1 MRGAEQRAVIA
12 ALLVFIWPAMALASP
27 ATPALIAEVQ
37 TALDRGD
44 AMHAANLAEGAIKE
58 PGISATERARLMLYH
73 GLAEELLGVH
83 ETATHDFTAALDSH
97 ALPPE
102 ERAQALLQR
111 GFLRDGEGKLNDAIA
126 DYSAV
131 IALHGE
137 GLATALNNRA
147 NVYRRQNKLDEAKR
161 DYRAAFGAGSKG
173 QYVWYGLG
181 QIAEAQKDVTT
192 ARDYYARANIVD
204 PNYALASERLAALG
218 GPPDTVVASSQA
230 PILLKS
236 PAQPTLSAKTVQ
248 PAGADSPP
256 ITLRPALDQA
266 IKRPAPAQPAK
277 QVAPAESAQQSAPPP
292 PAAPPAADQIAI
304 QSPPDQPARQPAVE
318 PAANPPAPV
327 QSAQLPAP
335 DQSTIGQVQL
345 GAFRSEAEA
354 KAGWNKAQAQAADL
368 LAGHQPSV
376 VAADLPG
383 KGRYYRLRISPA
395 SGVSPR
401 QFCDSLSAKGV
412 GCFPVRD

>member
-1 MRGAEQRAVIA
+1 MREAKQRAVGA
-12 ALLVFIWPAMALASP
+12 ALLVSFWPAMALASP

-37 TALDRGD
+37 SALDRGD
-44 AMHAANLAEGAIKE
+44 ALHAANLAEGAIRE
-58 PGISATERARLMLYH
+58 PGISATERARLVLYH

-83 ETATHDFTAALDSH
+83 ETATHDFTTALDSH

-111 GFLRDGEGKLNDAIA
+111 GFLRDGEGKLNEAIA

-181 QIAEAQKDVTT
+181 QIAEAQKDIAT
-192 ARDYYARANIVD
+192 ARDYYARAIIVD

-230 PILLKS
+230 PVLLTP
-236 PAQPTLSAKTVQ
+236 PAVQSALSAKTVQ
-248 PAGADSPP
+248 PAGADSPR

-266 IKRPAPAQPAK
+266 AKRPVPAQSTKQPVTEQASQRPVVDQPAK
-277 QVAPAESAQQSAPPP
+277 Q
-292 PAAPPAADQIAI
+292 
-304 QSPPDQPARQPAVE
+304 PAVE
-318 PAANPPAPV
+318 QSTLPATPQPPAPV
-327 QSAQLPAP
+327 QSVRQPAA
-335 DQSTIGQVQL
+335 DQSGKGEVQL

-354 KAGWNKAQAQAADL
+354 RAAWAKAQTQAGQL
-368 LAGHQPSV
+368 LSGREPRV
-376 VAADLPG
+376 VVADLPG
-383 KGRYYRLRISPA
+383 KGRYYRLRTNPA
-395 SGVSPR
+395 SGVSQR
-401 QFCDSLSAKGV
+401 QFCDSLTAKGL

>member
-1 MRGAEQRAVIA
+1 MREAERKAVVT
-12 ALLVFIWPAMALASP
+12 ALLVLVWPAMAAASP

-44 AMHAANLAEGAIKE
+44 ALHAANLAEGAIKE
-58 PGISATERARLMLYH
+58 PDISPAERARLTLYH
-73 GLAEELLGVH
+73 GLAEELLGVR
-83 ETATHDFTAALDSH
+83 ETATRDFTAALDSR

-131 IALHGE
+131 IALHGD

-147 NVYRRQNKLDEAKR
+147 NVYRRQNKLTEAKR
-161 DYRAAFGAGSKG
+161 DYHAAFGAGSKG

-181 QIAEAQKDVTT
+181 QIAEAQKDTVT
-192 ARDYYARANIVD
+192 ARDYYARAMIVD

-218 GPPDTVVASSQA
+218 GPPDTVVGSSQT
-230 PILLKS
+230 PILLK
-236 PAQPTLSAKTVQ
+236 PPAAQPPTLLAKTVQ
-248 PAGADSPP
+248 PAGADSPG

-266 IKRPAPAQPAK
+266 AKRPVPAQPAK
-277 QVAPAESAQQSAPPP
+277 PPETVQPVPPPVQAATP
-292 PAAPPAADQIAI
+292 PAAEQTAK
-304 QSPPDQPARQPAVE
+304 QSPPEPAKQPAAE
-318 PAANPPAPV
+318 PSAKPPAPV
-327 QSAQLPAP
+327 QSAK
-335 DQSTIGQVQL
+335 GQVQL

-354 KAGWNKAQAQAADL
+354 KAGWSKAQAQAGDL
-368 LAGHQPSV
+368 LAGHQPNV

-383 KGRYYRLRISPA
+383 KGRYYRLRTGSV
-395 SGVSPR
+395 SGASPR
-401 QFCDSLSAKGV
+401 QFCDSLTAKGV

>member
-1 MRGAEQRAVIA
+1 
-12 ALLVFIWPAMALASP
+12 MALASP

-44 AMHAANLAEGAIKE
+44 ALHAANLTEGAIRE
-58 PGISATERARLMLYH
+58 PDISAAERARLVLYH

-161 DYRAAFGAGSKG
+161 DYRAAFGAGGKG

-181 QIAEAQKDVTT
+181 QIAEAQKDLVT
-192 ARDYYARANIVD
+192 ARDYYARAVIVD

-218 GPPDTVVASSQA
+218 GPPDSVVASSQA
-230 PILLKS
+230 PILLKP
-236 PAQPTLSAKTVQ
+236 PAAQTMLSAKTVQ
-248 PAGADSPP
+248 PAGADSPR

-266 IKRPAPAQPAK
+266 VKRPVPVQPAK
-277 QVAPAESAQQSAPPP
+277 QPV
-292 PAAPPAADQIAI
+292 ADQAS
-304 QSPPDQPARQPAVE
+304 QRPAVDQPAKQPAVE
-318 PAANPPAPV
+318 QSTLPAPEQPAKPPAPV
-327 QSAQLPAP
+327 QSARQAAA
-335 DQSTIGQVQL
+335 DQSAKGEVQL

-354 KAGWNKAQAQAADL
+354 RAGWSKAQAQAADL
-368 LAGHQPSV
+368 LAGHEPHV
-376 VAADLPG
+376 VMADLPG
-383 KGRYYRLRISPA
+383 KGRYYRLRVSPG
-395 SGVSPR
+395 SGVGQR
-401 QFCDSLSAKGV
+401 QFCDRLSAKGV

>member
-1 MRGAEQRAVIA
+1 
-12 ALLVFIWPAMALASP
+12 MAPASP

-44 AMHAANLAEGAIKE
+44 AQHAANLAEGAIKE
-58 PGISATERARLMLYH
+58 PGISATERARLVLYH

-111 GFLRDGEGKLNDAIA
+111 GFLRDGEGKLNEAIA

-147 NVYRRQNKLDEAKR
+147 NVYRRQKKFDDAKR

-181 QIAEAQKDVTT
+181 QIAEAQKDILT
-192 ARDYYARANIVD
+192 ARDYYARAIIVD

-218 GPPDTVVASSQA
+218 GPPDSVVASSQA
-230 PILLKS
+230 PILLKP
-236 PAQPTLSAKTVQ
+236 PAVQSALSAKTVQ
-248 PAGADSPP
+248 PAGADSPQ

-266 IKRPAPAQPAK
+266 AKRPAPVQPAK
-277 QVAPAESAQQSAPPP
+277 QPATIQSSQQPAPTPSAAQ
-292 PAAPPAADQIAI
+292 PAADQPAKQPAVE
-304 QSPPDQPARQPAVE
+304 QSTLPAPDQPAK
-318 PAANPPAPV
+318 PPAPV
-327 QSAQLPAP
+327 QSARQPAA
-335 DQSTIGQVQL
+335 DQSTTGEVQL

-354 KAGWNKAQAQAADL
+354 RAGWSKAQAQAADL
-368 LAGHQPSV
+368 LAGHQPHV
-376 VAADLPG
+376 VMADLPG
-383 KGRYYRLRISPA
+383 KGRYYRLRVSPA
-395 SGVSPR
+395 PGVGQR

>member
-1 MRGAEQRAVIA
+1 MREAKQRAVGA
-12 ALLVFIWPAMALASP
+12 ALLVSIWPAMALPSP

-37 TALDRGD
+37 SALDRGD
-44 AMHAANLAEGAIKE
+44 AQHAANLAEGAIRE
-58 PGISATERARLMLYH
+58 PGISATERARLVLYH

-83 ETATHDFTAALDSH
+83 ETATHDFTTALDSH

-181 QIAEAQKDVTT
+181 QIAEAQKDIAT
-192 ARDYYARANIVD
+192 ARDYYARAIIVD

-230 PILLKS
+230 PVLLTP
-236 PAQPTLSAKTVQ
+236 PAVQSALSAKTVQ
-248 PAGADSPP
+248 PAGADSPR

-266 IKRPAPAQPAK
+266 AKRPVPAQSTKQPVTEQASQRPVVDQPAK
-277 QVAPAESAQQSAPPP
+277 Q
-292 PAAPPAADQIAI
+292 
-304 QSPPDQPARQPAVE
+304 PAVE
-318 PAANPPAPV
+318 QSTLPATPQPPAPV
-327 QSAQLPAP
+327 QSVRQPAA
-335 DQSTIGQVQL
+335 DQSGKGEVQL

-354 KAGWNKAQAQAADL
+354 RAAWAKAQTQAGQL
-368 LAGHQPSV
+368 LSGREPRV
-376 VAADLPG
+376 VVADLPG
-383 KGRYYRLRISPA
+383 KGRYYRLRTNPA
-395 SGVSPR
+395 SGVSQR
-401 QFCDSLSAKGV
+401 QFCDSLTAKGL

>member
-1 MRGAEQRAVIA
+1 MREAEQRAVIA

-37 TALDRGD
+37 SALDRGD
-44 AMHAANLAEGAIKE
+44 ALHAANLAEGAIRE
-58 PGISATERARLMLYH
+58 PDISATERARLVLYH

-111 GFLRDGEGKLNDAIA
+111 GFLRDGQGKLNDAIA

-181 QIAEAQKDVTT
+181 QIAEAQKDVAT
-192 ARDYYARANIVD
+192 ARDYYARAVIVD

-230 PILLKS
+230 PVLLKP
-236 PAQPTLSAKTVQ
+236 PAVQPALSAKTVQ
-248 PAGADSPP
+248 PAGADSPS

-266 IKRPAPAQPAK
+266 VKRPVSVQPAK
-277 QVAPAESAQQSAPPP
+277 QPVAEQASQRPVV
-292 PAAPPAADQIAI
+292 
-304 QSPPDQPARQPAVE
+304 DQPAKQPAVE
-318 PAANPPAPV
+318 QSTLPAPPQPAAPV
-327 QSAQLPAP
+327 QSARQAAA
-335 DQSTIGQVQL
+335 DQSGTGEVQL

-354 KAGWNKAQAQAADL
+354 RAAWAKAQTQAAEL
-368 LAGHQPSV
+368 LSGRQPRV
-376 VAADLPG
+376 VMADLPG
-383 KGRYYRLRISPA
+383 KGRYYRLRVNPT
-395 SGVSPR
+395 SGVSQR
-401 QFCDSLSAKGV
+401 QFCDSLTAKGL

>member
-1 MRGAEQRAVIA
+1 MAV
-12 ALLVFIWPAMALASP
+12 ASP

-44 AMHAANLAEGAIKE
+44 ALHAANLAEGAIKE
-58 PGISATERARLMLYH
+58 PNTSATERARLVLYH

-83 ETATHDFTAALDSH
+83 ETATRDFTAALDSH
-97 ALPPE
+97 VLPPE

-111 GFLRDGEGKLNDAIA
+111 GFLRDGEGKLNEAIA

-181 QIAEAQKDVTT
+181 QIAEAQKDLVT
-192 ARDYYARANIVD
+192 ARDYYARAVIVD

-218 GPPDTVVASSQA
+218 GPPDSVVASSQA
-230 PILLKS
+230 PILLKPP
-236 PAQPTLSAKTVQ
+236 PAQPTLLAKTMQ
-248 PAGADSPP
+248 PAGADSPG
-256 ITLRPALDQA
+256 ISLRPALDQA
-266 IKRPAPAQPAK
+266 GKRPIPVQPAK
-277 QVAPAESAQQSAPPP
+277 Q
-292 PAAPPAADQIAI
+292 PAADQAS
-304 QSPPDQPARQPAVE
+304 QRPAVDQPAKQPAVE
-318 PAANPPAPV
+318 QSTLPAPEQPAQPPAPV
-327 QSAQLPAP
+327 QSATRPAA
-335 DQSTIGQVQL
+335 DQSSKGEVQL

-354 KAGWNKAQAQAADL
+354 RAGWSKAQAQAADL
-368 LAGHQPSV
+368 LAGREPHV
-376 VAADLPG
+376 VMADLPG
-383 KGRYYRLRISPA
+383 KGRYYRLRVSPA
-395 SGVSPR
+395 SGVSER

>member
-1 MRGAEQRAVIA
+1 MRKAERKAVVT
-12 ALLVFIWPAMALASP
+12 ALLVFVWPVMAAASP

-44 AMHAANLAEGAIKE
+44 ALHAANLAEGAIRE
-58 PGISATERARLMLYH
+58 PDISATERARLTLYH
-73 GLAEELLGVH
+73 GLAEELLGVR
-83 ETATHDFTAALDSH
+83 ETATRDFTAALDGH

-147 NVYRRQNKLDEAKR
+147 NVYRRQNKLTEAKR
-161 DYRAAFGAGSKG
+161 DYQAAFGAGSKG

-181 QIAEAQKDVTT
+181 QIAEAQKDAVT
-192 ARDYYARANIVD
+192 ARDYYARAIIVD

-218 GPPDTVVASSQA
+218 GPPDTVVASSQT
-230 PILLKS
+230 PILLK
-236 PAQPTLSAKTVQ
+236 PPGAPPTLLAKTMQ
-248 PAGADSPP
+248 PAGADSPD

-266 IKRPAPAQPAK
+266 AKRPAPVQSIKQPVSDQSAK
-277 QVAPAESAQQSAPPP
+277 QP
-292 PAAPPAADQIAI
+292 
-304 QSPPDQPARQPAVE
+304 PPDQPAKQPAVE
-318 PAANPPAPV
+318 PAAKPPALV
-327 QSAQLPAP
+327 QSAKLPAP
-335 DQSTIGQVQL
+335 DQSAKGEVQL

-354 KAGWNKAQAQAADL
+354 KAGWGKAQAQAADL
-368 LAGHQPSV
+368 LSGYQPHV
-376 VAADLPG
+376 VAVDIPG
-383 KGRYYRLRISPA
+383 KGRYYRLRLSPA

-401 QFCDSLSAKGV
+401 QFCDGLTAKGV

>member
-1 MRGAEQRAVIA
+1 MMRGAEQKAVVA
-12 ALLVFIWPAMALASP
+12 ALLVLAWPAAAVASP
-27 ATPALIAEVQ
+27 ATPAMIAEVQ

-44 AMHAANLAEGAIKE
+44 ALHAANLAESAIRE
-58 PGISATERARLMLYH
+58 PDISPGERARLTLYH
-73 GLAEELLGVH
+73 GLAEELLGVR
-83 ETATHDFTAALDSH
+83 ETATRDFTAALDSR

-111 GFLRDGEGKLNDAIA
+111 GFLRDGEGKLNEAIA

-147 NVYRRQNKLDEAKR
+147 NVYRRQNKLNEAKR
-161 DYRAAFGAGSKG
+161 DYQAAFGAGSKG

-181 QIAEAQKDVTT
+181 QIAEAQKDVAT
-192 ARDYYARANIVD
+192 ARDYYARAVIVD

-230 PILLKS
+230 PILLKPPAPS
-236 PAQPTLSAKTVQ
+236 PLSAKTAQ
-248 PAGADSPP
+248 PAGADSPQ
-256 ITLRPALDQA
+256 ISLRPALDQSA
-266 IKRPAPAQPAK
+266 KRPAVDQAAKPPSPEAVKGPLVDQAARPSPPAQPAR
-277 QVAPAESAQQSAPPP
+277 Q
-292 PAAPPAADQIAI
+292 AAAADQASKQPVPV
-304 QSPPDQPARQPAVE
+304 QSAKLPVPDQPAKGE
-318 PAANPPAPV
+318 
-327 QSAQLPAP
+327 
-335 DQSTIGQVQL
+335 VQL

-354 KAGWNKAQAQAADL
+354 KAGWAKALGQARDL
-368 LAGHQPSV
+368 LAGHEPHI

-383 KGRYYRLRISPA
+383 KGRYYRLRISAA
-395 SGVSPR
+395 SGVSQR
-401 QFCDSLSAKGV
+401 EFCDRLSAKGL

>member
-1 MRGAEQRAVIA
+1 MREAKQRAVIA
-12 ALLVFIWPAMALASP
+12 ALLVSIWPAMALASP

-37 TALDRGD
+37 SALDRGD
-44 AMHAANLAEGAIKE
+44 ALHAANLAEGAIRE
-58 PGISATERARLMLYH
+58 PGISATERARLVLYH

-83 ETATHDFTAALDSH
+83 ETATHDFTTALDSH

-181 QIAEAQKDVTT
+181 QIAEAQKDIVT
-192 ARDYYARANIVD
+192 ARDYYARAIIVD

-230 PILLKS
+230 PVLLKP
-236 PAQPTLSAKTVQ
+236 PAVQSALSAKTVQ
-248 PAGADSPP
+248 PAGADSPR

-266 IKRPAPAQPAK
+266 VKPPVPAPPAKQPVTEQASQRPVADQPAK
-277 QVAPAESAQQSAPPP
+277 Q
-292 PAAPPAADQIAI
+292 
-304 QSPPDQPARQPAVE
+304 PAVE
-318 PAANPPAPV
+318 QSTLPAPPQPAAPV
-327 QSAQLPAP
+327 QSARQPAA
-335 DQSTIGQVQL
+335 DQSGRGEVQL

-354 KAGWNKAQAQAADL
+354 RAAWAKAQTQAGQL
-368 LAGHQPSV
+368 LSGREPRV

-383 KGRYYRLRISPA
+383 KGRYYRLRTAPA
-395 SGVSPR
+395 SGVSQR
-401 QFCDSLSAKGV
+401 QFCESLTAKGV
-412 GCFPVRD
+412 ACFSVRD

>member
-1 MRGAEQRAVIA
+1 MREAKQRAVGA
-12 ALLVFIWPAMALASP
+12 ALLASIWPAMALASP

-37 TALDRGD
+37 SALDRGD
-44 AMHAANLAEGAIKE
+44 ALHAANLAEGAIRE
-58 PGISATERARLMLYH
+58 PGISATERARLVLYH

-83 ETATHDFTAALDSH
+83 ETATHDFTTALDSH

-181 QIAEAQKDVTT
+181 QIAEAQKDIAT
-192 ARDYYARANIVD
+192 ARDYYARAIIVD

-230 PILLKS
+230 PVLLTP
-236 PAQPTLSAKTVQ
+236 PAVQSALSAKTVQ
-248 PAGADSPP
+248 PAGADSPR

-266 IKRPAPAQPAK
+266 AKRPAPAQSTK
-277 QVAPAESAQQSAPPP
+277 QPVTEQASQRPVV
-292 PAAPPAADQIAI
+292 
-304 QSPPDQPARQPAVE
+304 DQPAKQPAVE
-318 PAANPPAPV
+318 QSTLPATPQPPAPV
-327 QSAQLPAP
+327 QSVRQPAA
-335 DQSTIGQVQL
+335 DQSGKGEVQL

-354 KAGWNKAQAQAADL
+354 RAAWAKAQTQAGQL
-368 LAGHQPSV
+368 LSGRDPRV
-376 VAADLPG
+376 VVADLPG
-383 KGRYYRLRISPA
+383 KGRYYRLRTNPA
-395 SGVSPR
+395 SGVSQR
-401 QFCDSLSAKGV
+401 QFCDSLTAKGL

>member
-1 MRGAEQRAVIA
+1 MRGAERKAVVT
-12 ALLVFIWPAMALASP
+12 ALLLVWPAIAQASP

-44 AMHAANLAEGAIKE
+44 ALHAANLAEGAIRE
-58 PGISATERARLMLYH
+58 PDISATERARLTLYH
-73 GLAEELLGVH
+73 GLAEELLGVR
-83 ETATHDFTAALDSH
+83 ETATRDFTAALDSH

-147 NVYRRQNKLDEAKR
+147 NVYRRQNKLTEAKR
-161 DYRAAFGAGSKG
+161 DYHAAFGAGSKG

-181 QIAEAQKDVTT
+181 QIAEAQKDTVT
-192 ARDYYARANIVD
+192 ARDYYARAVIVD

-218 GPPDTVVASSQA
+218 GPPDSVVASSQT
-230 PILLKS
+230 PILLKP
-236 PAQPTLSAKTVQ
+236 PAAQAADRTPQ
-248 PAGADSPP
+248 PAGAYSPG

-266 IKRPAPAQPAK
+266 AKRPTPVQPAK
-277 QVAPAESAQQSAPPP
+277 QPEPDQSAKQP
-292 PAAPPAADQIAI
+292 
-304 QSPPDQPARQPAVE
+304 PPDQPAKQPAVE
-318 PAANPPAPV
+318 PAAKPPAPV
-327 QSAQLPAP
+327 QSAKLPAP
-335 DQSTIGQVQL
+335 DQSTKGEVQL

-354 KAGWNKAQAQAADL
+354 KAGWAKAQGLAGEL
-368 LAGHQPSV
+368 LAGHQSHV

-401 QFCDSLSAKGV
+401 QFCDSLTAKGV

>member
-1 MRGAEQRAVIA
+1 MRGTEQRAVIA
-12 ALLVFIWPAMALASP
+12 ALLVSIWPALALASP

-44 AMHAANLAEGAIKE
+44 AMHAANLAEGAVKE
-58 PGISATERARLMLYH
+58 PGTSATERARLTLYH
-73 GLAEELLGVH
+73 GLAEELLGAH
-83 ETATHDFTAALDSH
+83 EIATHDFTAALDSH

-181 QIAEAQKDVTT
+181 QIAEAQKDVAT
-192 ARDYYARANIVD
+192 ARDYYARAIIVD

-230 PILLKS
+230 PLLLKP
-236 PAQPTLSAKTVQ
+236 PAQPTLLAKTVQ

-256 ITLRPALDQA
+256 ISLRPALDQA
-266 IKRPAPAQPAK
+266 AKRSAPAQPDK
-277 QVAPAESAQQSAPPP
+277 QVAPAQSAQQSVPP
-292 PAAPPAADQIAI
+292 PATPPAADQTAK
-304 QSPPDQPARQPAVE
+304 QSPIDQPARQPAVE
-318 PAANPPAPV
+318 PAAKPPAPV

-335 DQSTIGQVQL
+335 DQSATGQVQL

-354 KAGWNKAQAQAADL
+354 KAGWSKAQAQAADL

>member
-1 MRGAEQRAVIA
+1 MRGTEQRAVVA
-12 ALLVFIWPAMALASP
+12 ALLVSIWPAMALASP

-44 AMHAANLAEGAIKE
+44 ALHAANLAEGAIRE
-58 PGISATERARLMLYH
+58 PDISAAERARLVLYH

-161 DYRAAFGAGSKG
+161 DYRAAFGAGGKG

-181 QIAEAQKDVTT
+181 QIAEAQKDLVT
-192 ARDYYARANIVD
+192 ARDYYARAVIVD

-218 GPPDTVVASSQA
+218 GPPDSVVASSQA
-230 PILLKS
+230 PILLKP
-236 PAQPTLSAKTVQ
+236 PAAQTMLSAKTVQ
-248 PAGADSPP
+248 PAGADSPG
-256 ITLRPALDQA
+256 ISLRPALDQA
-266 IKRPAPAQPAK
+266 VKRPVPVQPAK
-277 QVAPAESAQQSAPPP
+277 QPVAEQASQRPAV
-292 PAAPPAADQIAI
+292 
-304 QSPPDQPARQPAVE
+304 DQPAKQPAVE
-318 PAANPPAPV
+318 QSTLPAPEQPAKPPAPV
-327 QSAQLPAP
+327 QSARQAAA
-335 DQSTIGQVQL
+335 DQSAKGEVQL

-354 KAGWNKAQAQAADL
+354 RAGWSKAQAQAADL
-368 LAGHQPSV
+368 LAGHEPHV
-376 VAADLPG
+376 VMADLPG
-383 KGRYYRLRISPA
+383 KGRYYRLRVSPG
-395 SGVSPR
+395 SGVGQR
-401 QFCDSLSAKGV
+401 QFCDRLSAKGV

>member
-1 MRGAEQRAVIA
+1 MREAEQRAVGA
-12 ALLVFIWPAMALASP
+12 ALLVLIWPAMAPASP

-44 AMHAANLAEGAIKE
+44 ALHAANLAEGAIRE
-58 PGISATERARLMLYH
+58 PDISASERARLVLYH

-111 GFLRDGEGKLNDAIA
+111 GFLRDGEGKLNEAIA

-147 NVYRRQNKLDEAKR
+147 NVYRRQNKLDDAKR

-181 QIAEAQKDVTT
+181 QIAEAQKDILT
-192 ARDYYARANIVD
+192 ARDYYARAIIVD

-218 GPPDTVVASSQA
+218 GPPDSVVASSQA
-230 PILLKS
+230 PILLKP
-236 PAQPTLSAKTVQ
+236 PAVQPTLSAKTVQ
-248 PAGADSPP
+248 PAGADSPR
-256 ITLRPALDQA
+256 ITLRPALDQPA
-266 IKRPAPAQPAK
+266 KPPAPVQPAK
-277 QVAPAESAQQSAPPP
+277 PPVAEQASQR
-292 PAAPPAADQIAI
+292 PAADQ
-304 QSPPDQPARQPAVE
+304 PVKQPAVE
-318 PAANPPAPV
+318 QSTLPAPEQPAKPPAPV
-327 QSAQLPAP
+327 QSARQPAA
-335 DQSTIGQVQL
+335 DQSAKGEVQL

-354 KAGWNKAQAQAADL
+354 RAGWSKAQAQAADL
-368 LAGHQPSV
+368 LAGHQPHV
-376 VAADLPG
+376 VMTDLPG
-383 KGRYYRLRISPA
+383 KGRYYRLRTGPA
-395 SGVSPR
+395 PGVSQR

>member
-1 MRGAEQRAVIA
+1 MREVERKAVGA
-12 ALLVFIWPAMALASP
+12 ALLVLVWPAMAAASP

-58 PGISATERARLMLYH
+58 PDISPAERARLTLYH
-73 GLAEELLGVH
+73 GLAEELLGVR
-83 ETATHDFTAALDSH
+83 ETATRDFTAALDSR

-147 NVYRRQNKLDEAKR
+147 NVYRRQNKLTEAKR
-161 DYRAAFGAGSKG
+161 DYHAAFGAGSKG

-181 QIAEAQKDVTT
+181 QIAEAQKDTVT
-192 ARDYYARANIVD
+192 ARDYYARAIIVD

-218 GPPDTVVASSQA
+218 GPPDTVVGSSQT
-230 PILLKS
+230 PILLK
-236 PAQPTLSAKTVQ
+236 PPAAQPPTLLAKTMQ
-248 PAGADSPP
+248 PAGADSPG

-266 IKRPAPAQPAK
+266 AKRPAPGQPAK
-277 QVAPAESAQQSAPPP
+277 PPEAAQPVPPPVQATTP
-292 PAAPPAADQIAI
+292 PAAEQTAK
-304 QSPPDQPARQPAVE
+304 QSPPEPAKQPAVE
-318 PAANPPAPV
+318 PSAKPPTPV
-327 QSAQLPAP
+327 QSTKLPEP
-335 DQSTIGQVQL
+335 DQSAKGQVQL

-354 KAGWNKAQAQAADL
+354 KAGWSKAQAQAGNL
-368 LAGHQPSV
+368 LAGHQPNV

-383 KGRYYRLRISPA
+383 KGRYYRLRTGSA
-395 SGVSPR
+395 SGASPR
-401 QFCDSLSAKGV
+401 QFCDSLTAKGV

>member
-1 MRGAEQRAVIA
+1 MMRGAEQKAVVT
-12 ALLVFIWPAMALASP
+12 ALLVLVWPVMAKASP
-27 ATPALIAEVQ
+27 ATPAMIAEVQ

-44 AMHAANLAEGAIKE
+44 ALHAANLAEGAIRE
-58 PGISATERARLMLYH
+58 PDVSPAERARLTLYH
-73 GLAEELLGVH
+73 GLAEELLGVR
-83 ETATHDFTAALDSH
+83 ETATRDFTAALDSH

-111 GFLRDGEGKLNDAIA
+111 GFLRDGEGKLNEAIA

-147 NVYRRQNKLDEAKR
+147 NVYRRQNKLNEAKR
-161 DYRAAFGAGSKG
+161 DYQAAFGAGSKG

-181 QIAEAQKDVTT
+181 QIAEAQKDVAT
-192 ARDYYARANIVD
+192 ARDYYARAVIVD

-230 PILLKS
+230 PILLKP
-236 PAQPTLSAKTVQ
+236 PAAGSAPAKTVQ
-248 PAGADSPP
+248 PAGAYSPG
-256 ITLRPALDQA
+256 ITLRPALDA
-266 IKRPAPAQPAK
+266 KRPAPVQPTN
-277 QVAPAESAQQSAPPP
+277 Q
-292 PAAPPAADQIAI
+292 
-304 QSPPDQPARQPAVE
+304 
-318 PAANPPAPV
+318 
-327 QSAQLPAP
+327 PAP
-335 DQSTIGQVQL
+335 DQSAKQPAVDQSAQRPAPEQPAKQPVVTQSVRQPAPDQSGKGEVQL

-354 KAGWNKAQAQAADL
+354 RAGWAKAQGQAGDL
-368 LAGHQPSV
+368 LAGHQPRV

>member
-1 MRGAEQRAVIA
+1 MREVERKAVGA
-12 ALLVFIWPAMALASP
+12 ALLVFVWPAMAAASP

-58 PGISATERARLMLYH
+58 PDISPAERARLTLYH
-73 GLAEELLGVH
+73 GLAEELLGVR
-83 ETATHDFTAALDSH
+83 ETATRDFTAALDSR

-147 NVYRRQNKLDEAKR
+147 NVYRRQNKLTEAKR
-161 DYRAAFGAGSKG
+161 DYHAAFGAGSKG
-173 QYVWYGLG
+173 QYIWYGLG
-181 QIAEAQKDVTT
+181 QIAEAQKDTVT
-192 ARDYYARANIVD
+192 ARDYYARAMIVD

-218 GPPDTVVASSQA
+218 GPPDSVVTDSQA
-230 PILLKS
+230 PILLKP
-236 PAQPTLSAKTVQ
+236 PAVQAAPPTLSAKTVQ
-248 PAGADSPP
+248 PAGADSPQ
-256 ITLRPALDQA
+256 ISLRPALDEA
-266 IKRPAPAQPAK
+266 AKRPAPVQ
-277 QVAPAESAQQSAPPP
+277 
-292 PAAPPAADQIAI
+292 AAPV
-304 QSPPDQPARQPAVE
+304 QP
-318 PAANPPAPV
+318 ANPPAPV
-327 QSAQLPAP
+327 QSAKQPPADQAAKQPAVEPSAKPPAPVQSANLPAP
-335 DQSTIGQVQL
+335 EQSAQGEVQL

-354 KAGWNKAQAQAADL
+354 RAGWGKAQTQAKDL
-368 LAGHQPSV
+368 LAGHRPHV
-376 VAADLPG
+376 VMADLPG
-383 KGRYYRLRISPA
+383 KGRYYRLRTVPA

>member
-1 MRGAEQRAVIA
+1 MREAERKAVVT
-12 ALLVFIWPAMALASP
+12 ALLVLVWPAMAAASP

-44 AMHAANLAEGAIKE
+44 ALHAANLAEGAIKE
-58 PGISATERARLMLYH
+58 PDISPAERARLTLYH
-73 GLAEELLGVH
+73 GLAEELLGVR
-83 ETATHDFTAALDSH
+83 ETATRDFTAALDSR

-131 IALHGE
+131 IALHGD

-147 NVYRRQNKLDEAKR
+147 NVYRRQNKLTEAKR
-161 DYRAAFGAGSKG
+161 DYHAAFGAGSKG

-181 QIAEAQKDVTT
+181 QIAEAQKDTVT
-192 ARDYYARANIVD
+192 ARDYYARAMIVD

-218 GPPDTVVASSQA
+218 GPPDTVVGSSQT
-230 PILLKS
+230 PILLK
-236 PAQPTLSAKTVQ
+236 PPAAQPPTLLAKTVQ
-248 PAGADSPP
+248 PAGADSPGIP
-256 ITLRPALDQA
+256 LRPALDQA
-266 IKRPAPAQPAK
+266 ATRPVPAQPAT
-277 QVAPAESAQQSAPPP
+277 PPDTGHPVPPPVQAATP
-292 PAAPPAADQIAI
+292 PAAEQPAK
-304 QSPPDQPARQPAVE
+304 QSPPEPAKQPAAE
-318 PAANPPAPV
+318 PAATPPAPV
-327 QSAQLPAP
+327 QSAK
-335 DQSTIGQVQL
+335 GQVQL

-354 KAGWNKAQAQAADL
+354 KAGWSKAQAQAGDL
-368 LAGHQPSV
+368 LAGHQPNV

-383 KGRYYRLRISPA
+383 KGRYYRLRTGSV
-395 SGVSPR
+395 SGASPR
-401 QFCDSLSAKGV
+401 QFCDSLTAKGV